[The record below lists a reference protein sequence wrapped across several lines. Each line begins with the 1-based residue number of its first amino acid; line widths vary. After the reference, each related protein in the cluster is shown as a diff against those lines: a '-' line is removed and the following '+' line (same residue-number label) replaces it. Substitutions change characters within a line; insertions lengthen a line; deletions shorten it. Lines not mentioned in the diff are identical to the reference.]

1 MKNKQMPHY
10 PTVPKPNSKI
20 VEKGKFDT
28 PNTHTWPSLS
38 WFYTG
43 TSIKSGEVKK
53 HEKYIFYFFKLK
65 INVGFM
71 LINFSELYT
80 FNGQNLRI

>member
-43 TSIKSGEVKK
+43 TSIKSGEVKE
-53 HEKYIFYFFKLK
+53 H
-65 INVGFM
+65 
-71 LINFSELYT
+71 
-80 FNGQNLRI
+80 